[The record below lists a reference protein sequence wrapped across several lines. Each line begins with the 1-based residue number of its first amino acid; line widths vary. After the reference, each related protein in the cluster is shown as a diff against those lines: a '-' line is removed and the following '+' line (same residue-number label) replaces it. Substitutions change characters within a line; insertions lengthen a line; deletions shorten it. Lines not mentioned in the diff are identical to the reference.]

1 MATRRS
7 SSQRPLSRHT
17 RRGIERRAATQR
29 RDAIGTGAE
38 VTEDVALEERKC
50 LREGQH
56 RTTRTRIVLRVE
68 HGLIVM
74 VRDRDGRVAE
84 RVVVEPV
91 LPEGSA
97 LQPVAVPRL
106 IGVPDDRTG
115 VVAIDPLGDVEQ
127 RVRRAVEDEV
137 PAPSADFS
145 P

>member
-1 MATRRS
+1 M
-7 SSQRPLSRHT
+7 
-17 RRGIERRAATQR
+17 
-29 RDAIGTGAE
+29 
-38 VTEDVALEERKC
+38 TEDVALEERQR

-74 VRDRDGRVAE
+74 VRDRDGQVAE

-97 LQPVAVPRL
+97 VQPVAVPRL

-115 VVAIDPLGDVEQ
+115 VVAIDPLGDVEE
-127 RVRRAVEDEV
+127 RVQRAVEDEV

-145 P
+145 L